1 MMRTLRSRWLLM
13 GLLAAMLLLAAGCS
27 GYASGAFAG
36 AGGGS
41 SLEGQSGATGQ
52 YQAYAPML
60 AADSAG
66 PAGLVFCTVTAVVD
80 GDTVDVGGCVD
91 AGRVRLILVDTP
103 EIYGGARCFSRE
115 ASDYTKQFLLGRS
128 VGLERDVSNTD
139 RYGRYLRCIWL
150 DGELFN
156 ERMVRDGYAV
166 LAEFPPDLKYRDRI
180 AAAEAEARAANRGLW
195 AACGGVDRP
204 ATPTPTAPGGG
215 SPTARPT
222 RTPSPTPQ
230 ATPTPGGTCGAA
242 TARIVSL
249 NKSTE
254 VLVIEGS
261 GNMTG
266 WYVIS
271 ERGNQRFDF
280 PQGFVLSGRVE
291 IVSDTPRFANTAT
304 RLWWSDA
311 AIWNNSQDDDAL
323 LYDCSGRLVQ
333 RFDDGD

>member
-1 MMRTLRSRWLLM
+1 MMSNVGLRRVFA
-13 GLLAAMLLLAAGCS
+13 GLLAGMLLLAAGCS
-27 GYASGAFAG
+27 VY
-36 AGGGS
+36 AGGGLPPGS
-41 SLEGQSGATGQ
+41 GSLLQEQSGTSGQ
-52 YQAYAPML
+52 YRAYAPML

-66 PAGLVFCTVTAVVD
+66 PTGLVYCTVTAVVD
-80 GDTVDVGGCVD
+80 GDTIDVGGCAD
-91 AGRVRLILVDTP
+91 AGRVRLILIDTP
-103 EIYGGARCFSRE
+103 EIFGGARCFSRE
-115 ASDYTKQFLLGRS
+115 ASDYTKQFLLGRT
-128 VGLERDVSNTD
+128 VGLERNVSNTD
-139 RYGRYLRCIWL
+139 RYGRFLRYAWL

-156 ERMVRDGYAV
+156 ERIVRDGYAV

-195 AACGGVDRP
+195 AACGGIDRP
-204 ATPTPTAPGGG
+204 ATPTPVGVA
-215 SPTARPT
+215 SPTPT
-222 RTPSPTPQ
+222 RTPSPTPS
-230 ATPTPGGTCGAA
+230 ATPTPGGSCGAA

-261 GNMTG
+261 GNMSG

-291 IVSDTPRFANTAT
+291 IVSDTPRFTNTAT

-311 AIWNNSQDDDAL
+311 AIWNNSLDDDAL
-323 LYDCSGRLVQ
+323 LYDCTGRLVQ